1 MGSSNTFSKALKHLK
16 ASRPSSLH
24 EEVPT
29 NNTQNLYRVEP
40 DTTVETHPG
49 VDAPDFDQDGD
60 GSSGYTGTDT
70 SGLFMPDGTIRV
82 AEPPGDTSAIL
93 GPMASMWYA
102 WGNFSTFGYIRQSD
116 RKMVNLGRIT
126 GKLSDWDGVSG
137 FTSYT
142 ADFTIDQAVWFKDV
156 EKYGGISNDPAEA
169 NYRAFYPGPPSN
181 TPDQYGRYYCT
192 TTGRPKNQRTGS
204 NPPNRGP
211 EGAGFPWGSGSN
223 PNNRRRRGQGGPGG
237 TGGPG
242 EGGPGE
248 GGGFGGP
255 GGPGGPGGEG
265 GEGGDGP
272 PKPPDETIDPNTGEP
287 REPAT
292 PEELQKAAEYAQYLA
307 QKSVDDPGSLTPAEQ
322 ARLDSY
328 SSDDSI
334 FKSAVD
340 DAIARAQATQA
351 PGLTKSGQEKLRSG
365 QNLGIDE
372 FDSAADF
379 AAFDAGGGNA
389 AMRQKGLTAAQVI
402 AQGNEN
408 INKYDGGPR
417 TPDYREYKGPA
428 FGNDTVANRESKKQR
443 IRELTICLIIGMII
457 MLTQT

>member
-40 DTTVETHPG
+40 MTFQETHPG

-126 GKLSDWDGVSG
+126 GKLSDWDGVSN
-137 FTSYT
+137 FTSYNN
-142 ADFTIDQAVWFKDV
+142 DFTIDQAVWFRDV

-192 TTGRPKNQRTGS
+192 TTGRPKNRRTGT

-211 EGAGFPWGSGSN
+211 EGSGFPWGSGSN
-223 PNNRRRRGQGGPGG
+223 PNRRRRGGQGGRPGGSSGNRGGYGGGNFPGSGGPGG
-237 TGGPG
+237 Q
-242 EGGPGE
+242 
-248 GGGFGGP
+248 
-255 GGPGGPGGEG
+255 GGEG
-265 GEGGDGP
+265 GP
-272 PKPPDETIDPNTGEP
+272 PKPPKEPPIDPDTGKP
-287 REPAT
+287 TKQPTPA
-292 PEELQKAAEYAQYLA
+292 ELNAAAKYVEYLA
-307 QKSVDDPGSLTPAEQ
+307 QKSVNDPGSLTPTERERFQAYSGENSVFKPTVDAVLNRANLTPAQAGKIATNMAGGTPFNPSLQAYGGSSKGLGGEIKLGQHGTGQQAAQGIKKMDLEQ
-322 ARLDSY
+322 AVVKM
-328 SSDDSI
+328 
-334 FKSAVD
+334 F
-340 DAIARAQATQA
+340 
-351 PGLTKSGQEKLRSG
+351 
-365 QNLGIDE
+365 
-372 FDSAADF
+372 
-379 AAFDAGGGNA
+379 
-389 AMRQKGLTAAQVI
+389 M
-402 AQGNEN
+402 
-408 INKYDGGPR
+408 
-417 TPDYREYKGPA
+417 
-428 FGNDTVANRESKKQR
+428 
-443 IRELTICLIIGMII
+443 ELKVSL
-457 MLTQT
+457 